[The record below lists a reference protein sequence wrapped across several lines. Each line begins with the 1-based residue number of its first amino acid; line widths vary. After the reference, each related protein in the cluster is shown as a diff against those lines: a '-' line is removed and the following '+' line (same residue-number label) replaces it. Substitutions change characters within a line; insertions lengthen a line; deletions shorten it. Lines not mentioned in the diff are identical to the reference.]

1 MRNEEQ
7 KNFVGCVTTHRFNE
21 AHLLADIGNSRVHI
35 YDGKEVLHL
44 LPDEAIAKFGTEKL
58 NYISVN
64 TPLETRIRKETVW
77 TNVSDKVHIP
87 GEYETM
93 GVDRRA
99 LCLSRDNALFID
111 AGSAITVD
119 KVQRGVYMGG
129 FILPGIAALQKA
141 YADVSEVLDVPI
153 DVGIDTTRLHR
164 TTDKQISYGIIASIK
179 SVVEAHRGA
188 LPVYVTGGDGEKI
201 ASLFAYAEFDE
212 TLIFKGMRYALDA
225 NEI

>member
-1 MRNEEQ
+1 MHD
-7 KNFVGCVTTHRFNE
+7 TM
-21 AHLLADIGNSRVHI
+21 LLADVGNSRIHL
-35 YDGKEVLHL
+35 YDGTQVVHL
-44 LPDEAIAKFGTEKL
+44 PYDEAIVRYGKEEVR
-58 NYISVN
+58 YICVN
-64 TPLETRIRKETVW
+64 PHIDTRLRNETRWR
-77 TNVSDKVHIP
+77 NVSEKVHIP

-141 YADVSEVLDVPI
+141 YAAVSEVLDTPI
-153 DVGIDTTRLHR
+153 DVTVDTTRLHR

-179 SVVEAHRGA
+179 SVVEAHRDA

-212 TLIFKGMRYALDA
+212 TLLFKGMRYALDA
-225 NEI
+225 DEVQKFR